1 MSGPGNISSW
11 TLTPEQ
17 RAAYA
22 AGMTLARMDLGEP
35 HRIDPPVLRMTSAPA
50 PKPADAPKVKPKMIM
65 PIGRVRKPRL
75 NTRSRE
81 AYIELVAETNMS
93 RAEVAEHWGVKRK
106 SLGKY
111 LTDWG
116 IGQAADE
123 AAAVEA
129 YRRGA
134 R

>member
-1 MSGPGNISSW
+1 MSGPGNVSSW

-35 HRIDPPVLRMTSAPA
+35 HRVDPPVLRMTSAPPPTPA
-50 PKPADAPKVKPKMIM
+50 PKKEKPK
-65 PIGRVRKPRL
+65 L
-75 NTRSRE
+75 NLPAPTRRIRIPKHTIE
-81 AYIELVAETNMS
+81 EYIDLVASTNMT
-93 RAEVAEHWGVKRK
+93 RDEVAQHWDIKART
-106 SLGKY
+106 LATY
-111 LTDWG
+111 LSNWG
-116 IGQAADE
+116 IGKPKDE

-134 R
+134 L